1 MVDKSLAKLK
11 MDFPNFAPQAMVAG
25 KIRAICPTIAPM
37 RPDSARSKAIAIA
50 RRSSTSTRWRRARGN
65 RADGALYWK
74 AYALIRLGRQDEAR
88 AAIAELRKSYASS
101 RWLDDA
107 KALEVEAGKPVT
119 PESESDE
126 ELKLIALNG
135 LMQSDPDRALPL
147 LDSLLKS
154 AQPPKIKRQAI
165 FVLAQSNSPKAQQL
179 LEQVARGQG
188 NPDLQLAAIRYLGE
202 RRRQGGSNPILAEIY
217 ASSNDVNV
225 KRAILN
231 AFESARDKDR
241 LLQIAKT
248 EKQQDLRL
256 QAIRL
261 LGSIQGTQADLWA
274 LYQAE
279 TTPEGK
285 QQILESMPSAGN
297 LDKTAR
303 GRPHGA
309 GSQGAAVRDPDPEH
323 AARVQHRRQPRYDL
337 QLGAGR
343 GGQARHPGC
352 ALGPAERQGDDSDR
366 ARREGQPHAA
376 AHPRTPRRH
385 ALAGSQRLP
394 DGDHQEMKRASVCSW
409 RPRCPW
415 RHNPSCFINAQTD
428 TRSAAA
434 GLEREYRTLLAADPQ
449 PAWIG
454 YSVPAIRTASL
465 GCDYVRD
472 SNATAGVVHLEPPDH
487 VVVLFRVENHALDRV
502 RAISPYCEIDAGG
515 LPVHWLND
523 VQPAQSVGLL
533 VSLVPERDR
542 TGDGALHAMAV
553 QADPSADAALERFL
567 ARTSRNRYGCGRS
580 RTWRRAT
587 CNW

>member
-1 MVDKSLAKLK
+1 MILLLAGVAAAQPPAPPAPDAPVPRALPATPAPPPAAPAIAGDQDDPPRPARAPRPPRPAIAEDWAEAPQTPAPARAPFVAIVGDEFDAPQPPTPPPSPRALAEPAQAPMPPEPPQAVPAPAAVPMPPMPPQAFEFDRDKLFQAQEKLFELRDKFDYDFDYKFDFEMDKQMAQVDKSLAKLK

-25 KIRAICPTIAPM
+25 KMRNMPDDRAYEAGQ
-37 RPDSARSKAIAIA
+37 
-50 RRSSTSTRWRRARGN
+50 RALEGHRYSEALEYFNQVASRAGN

-88 AAIAELRKSYASS
+88 GAIADLRKSYASS

-165 FVLAQSNSPKAQQL
+165 FVLAQSNSPKGQQL

-297 LDKTAR
+297 LDKMLEVAR
-303 GRPHGA
+303 TE
-309 GSQGAAVRDPDPEH
+309 RDPK
-323 AARVQHRRQPRYDL
+323 VRRFAIQTL
-337 QLGAGR
+337 
-343 GGQARHPGC
+343 
-352 ALGPAERQGDDSDR
+352 S
-366 ARREGQPHAA
+366 
-376 AHPRTPRRH
+376 TPR
-385 ALAGSQRLP
+385 ASNTGDSLATIYSSEQ
-394 DGDHQEMKRASVCSW
+394 DEAVKRAILDALSGQRNVKAMIQIA
-409 RPRCPW
+409 RAEKDNRMQQ
-415 RHNPSCFINAQTD
+415 RI
-428 TRSAAA
+428 
-434 GLEREYRTLLAADPQ
+434 LEHLVGMHSPE
-449 PAWIG
+449 
-454 YSVPAIRTASL
+454 AS
-465 GCDYVRD
+465 DY
-472 SNATAGVVHLEPPDH
+472 LM
-487 VVVLFRVENHALDRV
+487 
-502 RAISPYCEIDAGG
+502 EIIKK
-515 LPVHWLND
+515 
-523 VQPAQSVGLL
+523 
-533 VSLVPERDR
+533 
-542 TGDGALHAMAV
+542 
-553 QADPSADAALERFL
+553 
-567 ARTSRNRYGCGRS
+567 
-580 RTWRRAT
+580 
-587 CNW
+587 